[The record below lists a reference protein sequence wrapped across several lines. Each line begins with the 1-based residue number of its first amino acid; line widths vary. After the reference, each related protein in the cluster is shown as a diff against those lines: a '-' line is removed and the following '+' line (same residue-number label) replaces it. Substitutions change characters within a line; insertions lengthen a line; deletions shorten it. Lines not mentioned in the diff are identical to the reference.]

1 MADRGGDVMQRMG
14 MMIGLRPEKIAEYK
28 VLHAAVWPDVL
39 ARISASNIRNYTI
52 FLREPENI
60 LFGTWEYHGTDFAA
74 DMAAIAADPVTKDWW
89 ALTDPCQVP
98 LDSRAPGE
106 WWAMME
112 EVFHHD

>member
-1 MADRGGDVMQRMG
+1 MQRMG
-14 MMIGLRPEKIAEYK
+14 MMIGLRPEKITQYK
-28 VLHAAVWPDVL
+28 TLHTAVWPAVL

-89 ALTDPCQVP
+89 ALTDTCQVP
-98 LDSRAPGE
+98 LETRAEGD
-106 WWAMME
+106 WWVMMD

>member
-1 MADRGGDVMQRMG
+1 MQRMG
-14 MMIGLRPEKIAEYK
+14 MMIGLKPEKILEYK
-28 VLHAAVWPDVL
+28 ALHAAVWPEVL
-39 ARISASNIRNYTI
+39 ARISASNICNYTI

-60 LFGTWEYHGTDFAA
+60 LFGTWDYHGSDFAG

-98 LDSRAPGE
+98 LHSRAPGD